1 MSTTTITLESLY
13 NSIQTI
19 KKSVNGIESRTAD
32 LEQISGIYITQA
44 GLQSSLSTMQKS
56 IDDMSTTIRDLECK
70 LQKITLPDGTR
81 YYLEESEITDFRN
94 HFRQLR
100 SMMSELDKSR
110 QAFIR
115 LASRYNLTN
124 SSL

>member
-1 MSTTTITLESLY
+1 MKR
-13 NSIQTI
+13 SI
-19 KKSVNGIESRTAD
+19 NGIEQRTTD
-32 LEQISGIYITQA
+32 LEQISGIYITE
-44 GLQSSLSTMQKS
+44 SSLQTSLADIQNTVNNMNTALTK
-56 IDDMSTTIRDLECK
+56 LEYK
-70 LQKITLPDGTR
+70 LQKITLPDATR

-100 SMMSELDKSR
+100 SMMSELEKSR